1 MNQSAGKR
9 FGPIIAVALLIMTA
23 GVFSGTT
30 TAGTLDRIGQ
40 EKTIRIAYRE
50 DAPPFSYKDKIG
62 EPVGFMVDLCR
73 EVAKKLADQLHLTSL
88 GVTYVPV
95 TAADRFAAIQQ
106 QKADVLCEPTSA
118 TLSRRELVD
127 FSLPTFV
134 DGASLMIRTDGPR
147 DLKALAGK
155 KIGVLGGTTTEQGLR
170 DTLKGAAITAD
181 VIPAKTHSEGL
192 AMLDDG
198 KISAY
203 FADRSILVSLI
214 KDSKAPGK
222 LMLAENYL
230 SVEPYALA
238 LPRGD
243 EEFRLAVDRALSHIY
258 RSGEI
263 AAIFKRTFGDAK
275 PGQTLQTLY
284 LVSALPD

>member
-1 MNQSAGKR
+1 MNSSSRGRLSVATTAAALVTAA
-9 FGPIIAVALLIMTA
+9 AVLGAA
-23 GVFSGTT
+23 S
-30 TAGTLDRIGQ
+30 AGTLDRIGQ
-40 EKTIRIAYRE
+40 DKTIRIAYRE
-50 DAPPFSYKDKIG
+50 DAPPFSSKDKIG

-88 GVTYVPV
+88 NMAYVPV
-95 TAADRFAAIQQ
+95 TAAGRFDAIRQ
-106 QKADVLCEPTSA
+106 QKADLLCEPTSA

-127 FSLPTFV
+127 FSIPTFV
-134 DGASLMIRTDGPR
+134 DGASLMIRADGPH
-147 DLKALAGK
+147 DLKAMSGQK
-155 KIGVLGGTTTEQGLR
+155 VGVVAGTTTEQALR
-170 DTLKGAAITAD
+170 SSLKEAGVASD
-181 VIPAKTHSEGL
+181 VVPAKTHAEGL

-230 SVEPYALA
+230 SIEPYALA
-238 LPRGD
+238 LPRG
-243 EEFRLAVDRALSHIY
+243 EEDFRLAVDRALSRIY